1 VSLQVVVDA
10 VAKKVAGIS
19 GMKASYGPGASDPT
33 VPFIPEDI
41 GDTPV
46 AVTTYEGFE
55 IVIPSQFEDVHYS
68 LLTTVYVRND
78 DAGASYKAL
87 IPFIEL
93 FIVAFRT
100 GKSLGIAGG
109 VTVEAEVKGGDR
121 FTQVTVNDVEYLT
134 LPVHLEVREVR
145 TVTVSV

>member
-1 VSLQVVVDA
+1 MSLEVIVDA

-19 GMKASYGPGASDPT
+19 GMKASYGPGASDTT
-33 VPFIPEDI
+33 VPVIPSDI
-41 GDTPV
+41 ADGPV

-55 IVIPSQFEDVHYS
+55 MVIPSQFEDVHYS
-68 LLTTVYVRND
+68 LLTTVYVGAS
-78 DAGASYKAL
+78 DAGTAYKAL
-87 IPFIEL
+87 IPFIER

-109 VTVEAEVKGGDR
+109 VTVEAEVKTGDR
-121 FTQVTVNDVEYLT
+121 FSQVTVNDVEYLT

-145 TVTVSV
+145 IVTTSV